1 MKYSRCV
8 VCYEIVGW
16 VGLGA
21 NLALSL
27 LKVFVGVVSGSQ
39 ALVADAMYSA
49 KDVITSGLIIV
60 GLKVSKKPIDKEHPY
75 GHGKI
80 EFILSGIISIVFIG
94 ITGVLFFYATESLLE
109 GEHKAPHLIALWT
122 AIFSVFANI
131 MMYTYT
137 RCVALEINSPMV
149 KTLSRHHRAEGASSV
164 AVALAIIGSHSLGM
178 PWLDPLVALLET
190 LHLLYLGGEIFWDS
204 FRGLMDSSA
213 PEDVHLQIKSD
224 TESIEGITSVE
235 QLRTR
240 RVGQEL
246 WVDLTVGVDPELSV
260 LDAKSLSIEVED
272 TLAKTIE
279 HLGNVNV
286 HFKSLQ
292 GSVPEMKIVRP
303 ENKRKS
309 GGKTQTALA
318 GEDE

>member
-16 VGLGA
+16 VGLGV

-80 EFILSGIISIVFIG
+80 EFILSGIISVIFIG
-94 ITGVLFFYATESLLE
+94 ITAVLFFYATESLLE
-109 GEHKAPHLIALWT
+109 GEHEAPHLIALWT
-122 AIFSVFANI
+122 AVFSVLTNI
-131 MMYTYT
+131 VMYTYT
-137 RCVALEINSPMV
+137 RCVAFEINSPMV
-149 KTLSRHHRAEGASSV
+149 KTLSRHHHAEGVSSF
-164 AVALAIIGSHSLGM
+164 AVAFAIIGSHYQGM
-178 PWLDPLVALLET
+178 PWLDPLVAFFET
-190 LHLLYLGGEIFWDS
+190 LHLIYLGGQIFWDS
-204 FRGLMDSSA
+204 FQGLMDSAA
-213 PEDVHLQIKSD
+213 PEDVVQQIKD
-224 TESIEGITSVE
+224 DAGNVKGVLEVE
-235 QLRTR
+235 QIRTR

-246 WVDLTVGVDPELSV
+246 WVDLTIGVSPELSV
-260 LDAKSLSIEVED
+260 LDAKSVSFEVED
-272 TLAKTIE
+272 TLVKTIQ
-279 HLGNVNV
+279 HLGNINV

-292 GSVPEMKIVRP
+292 GSVPEMEIISP
-303 ENKRKS
+303 EKKEPA
-309 GGKTQTALA
+309 GGGTQTAIA
-318 GEDE
+318 GEEA